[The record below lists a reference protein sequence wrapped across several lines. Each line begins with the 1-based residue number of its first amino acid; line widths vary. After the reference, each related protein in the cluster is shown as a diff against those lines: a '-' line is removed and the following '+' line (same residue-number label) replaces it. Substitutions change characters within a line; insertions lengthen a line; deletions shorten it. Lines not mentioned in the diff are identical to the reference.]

1 MINYNCPLRTASYD
15 FLLWLATPLLLYHRW
30 RFFVLTPSTDYS
42 VLPSIAGGLIFSI
55 TYLPL
60 GDHDYFDWQSD
71 EINIKELTEIV
82 NKKEACGELV
92 GLELLWDTTDIG
104 GHLLIHSELNFSFSI
119 IINRKELNSLNN
131 DRVTDIN
138 WYVERIIVLLKNSDY
153 IVESFSF
160 NEYW

>member
-1 MINYNCPLRTASYD
+1 MSVTASID
-15 FLLWLATPLLLYHRW
+15 VQLARRNNKKISALQLINTFISGNW
-30 RFFVLTPSTDYS
+30 RVLDKG
-42 VLPSIAGGLIFSI
+42 II

-71 EINIKELTEIV
+71 EINIEELTEIV